1 MKAPGTTTIGVNH
14 HPLARWVKSFPTD
27 VDDASPFSKDH
38 LEPLNGTYDILAL
51 PFTTSPTTIPQAL
64 KEAPYGDIEITEEW
78 GVDPRSVEFQMLAAY
93 PLLHPAFL
101 AEYTLGDKHI
111 TVLAHGYHDYFSV
124 WGHTSHPN
132 VWVNAEQ
139 GATVTY
145 LRATKS
151 IVGGPAAM
159 PDFID
164 EENTPS
170 NLERIAYEPDMN
182 DLRIQPISS
191 ANAARHWMT
200 LAGKVD
206 EIGFIIELAPQH
218 EGPQEEKLNHR
229 VNKPPLPQGA
239 QELAWEKLSASIQQI
254 YAKNAALLSFEE
266 NYRHAYNLV
275 IAKQGKM
282 LYDGL
287 VGLISEN
294 LNIFAKEKLVPVFP
308 RTELDGQDS
317 MEMCQAGELFV
328 KAFRE
333 VWDDHESSMSKISD
347 LVKYMDRVYTQS
359 ANVPKIT
366 EQGSRLFL
374 TEIIRSTR
382 YPILAQ
388 LNTTILLLIRMER
401 NGTAIN
407 RSAMKQGVDVLLT
420 LRDTSIKAVFESTVY
435 KLGLESEILQESDTY
450 YTNRAKEM
458 LDLHDLSEYL
468 KLAESFINA
477 EQDRTHSYLSFHT
490 SAPLQH
496 ILISKILTPHTSRLL
511 KGPDTA
517 IPEASSISTH
527 KQNTALDLLID
538 TERTKDLAR
547 LLRMF
552 QLPPEEFGMK
562 LLRQRLKESIIGR
575 GKAINDECDEDAVIS
590 TKQSTEGKKAGEAS
604 TKSLAVQMALK
615 WMTDVLNLK
624 DHFDRLLTNSWGGEV
639 SMQTAINEAFESF
652 INMNKRASEFVS
664 LFIDDHLKKSM
675 KGKSDAEVDALIDRT
690 ISIFRFIADKDVFE
704 RYYKAHLAKRLLQS
718 RSTDDEAERGMI
730 GKLKVECGFA
740 FTQKLEGMFHDM
752 RLSGELTNSFRG
764 FLQRVAEGDDSA
776 DVIDMQAT
784 ILTAGI
790 WPITNTADFG
800 GYIMP
805 PIIAKHIS
813 HFERFYNTRHTGRR
827 LSWQPNYGS
836 ADIRVT
842 FQARKHELN
851 VTTAAMVVLLAFSD
865 VEIGQELEYSDI
877 KATTGLPDTDLQR
890 QLQSLACAKYKV
902 LRKHPASRNVSTTDS
917 FAFNYEFTAPLQ
929 RIKIQTIASKAES
942 TEERRETEEKV
953 EEERKL
959 QTEACIVRVMKDRKH
974 MAHNDLINEVTRQL
988 ASRFTPV
995 PAAIKKRIEALIE
1008 KEYLE
1013 RGSDKKSYNYLA

>member
-1 MKAPGTTTIGVNH
+1 MST
-14 HPLARWVKSFPTD
+14 
-27 VDDASPFSKDH
+27 AS
-38 LEPLNGTYDILAL
+38 A
-51 PFTTSPTTIPQAL
+51 
-64 KEAPYGDIEITEEW
+64 
-78 GVDPRSVEFQMLAAY
+78 
-93 PLLHPAFL
+93 
-101 AEYTLGDKHI
+101 
-111 TVLAHGYHDYFSV
+111 
-124 WGHTSHPN
+124 
-132 VWVNAEQ
+132 
-139 GATVTY
+139 
-145 LRATKS
+145 
-151 IVGGPAAM
+151 
-159 PDFID
+159 
-164 EENTPS
+164 
-170 NLERIAYEPDMN
+170 
-182 DLRIQPISS
+182 
-191 ANAARHWMT
+191 AARRPIR
-200 LAGKVD
+200 GK
-206 EIGFIIELAPQH
+206 IQA
-218 EGPQEEKLNHR
+218 
-229 VNKPPLPQGA
+229 GA

-254 YAKNAALLSFEE
+254 YAKNASSLSFEE

-282 LYDGL
+282 LYEGL

-294 LNIFAKEKLVPVFP
+294 LDIFAKEKLVPVFP
-308 RTELDGQDS
+308 RTELDGRDS

-328 KAFRE
+328 KVFRE

-366 EQGSRLFL
+366 EQGSKLFL
-374 TEIIRSTR
+374 AEIIHSSR

-388 LNTTILLLIRMER
+388 LNATILLLIRMER

-407 RSAMKQGVDVLLT
+407 RSAMKQCVDVLLT
-420 LRDTSIKAVFESTVY
+420 LRDTDIKAVFESTVY
-435 KLGLESEILQESDTY
+435 KLNLENEILQESDTY

-468 KLAESFINA
+468 KHAESFINA

-490 SAPLQH
+490 SDPLQS

-511 KGPDTA
+511 KGPETA
-517 IPEASSISTH
+517 APEATSTSTH
-527 KQNTALDLLID
+527 KPNTALDLLID
-538 TERTKDLAR
+538 TERTEDLAR

-552 QLPPEEFGMK
+552 QLPPEESGMR
-562 LLRQRLKESIIGR
+562 LLRQRLKESIVGR
-575 GKAINDECDEDAVIS
+575 GKAINEECDEDAIAS
-590 TKQSTEGKKAGEAS
+590 AKQSIDGKKAGETS
-604 TKSLAVQMALK
+604 TKSLAVQTAIK
-615 WMTDVLNLK
+615 WMNNVLNLK
-624 DHFDRLLTNSWGGEV
+624 DHFDRLLKNSWGGEV

-652 INMNKRASEFVS
+652 INQNKRAAEFVS
-664 LFIDDHLKKSM
+664 LFIDDHLKKGM
-675 KGKSDAEVDALIDRT
+675 KGKMDAEVDALIDRT
-690 ISIFRFIADKDVFE
+690 ISIFRFISDKDVFE

-718 RSTDDEAERGMI
+718 RSTDDDAERGMI
-730 GKLKVECGFA
+730 GKLKIECGFA
-740 FTQKLEGMFHDM
+740 FTQKLEGMFHDI
-752 RLSGELTNSFRG
+752 RLSGELTDSFRG
-764 FLQRVAEGDDSA
+764 FLQRVTEGDDSA
-776 DVIDMQAT
+776 VTIDMHT
-784 ILTAGI
+784 SILTAGI
-790 WPITNTADFG
+790 WPITNTTDFG

-805 PIIAKHIS
+805 PMIAKHIS

-842 FQARKHELN
+842 FKARKHELN
-851 VTTAAMVVLLAFSD
+851 VTTVAMIVLFAFSD

-877 KATTGLPDTDLQR
+877 KAATGLPDAELQR

-902 LRKHPASRNVSTTDS
+902 LRKLPASRNVSTTDT

-959 QTEACIVRVMKDRKH
+959 QTEACIVRIMKDRKH
-974 MAHNDLINEVTRQL
+974 MTHNDLINEVTRQL

-995 PAAIKKRIEALIE
+995 PAAIKKRIESLIE

>member
-1 MKAPGTTTIGVNH
+1 MLPRCHRLLLTTSRPDSNDVLTVQAKLELLVPPMFGLLAAVTGYGQMIFGKDVIDSGIKRTNFKPVYIPTWKVDCMASFTSDLGDSDHPTVMHLREATVPAPGTMAIGVNH

-27 VDDASPFSKDH
+27 VDDAIPFSKDH

-51 PFTTSPTTIPQAL
+51 PFMTSPTTIPQAL
-64 KEAPYGDIEITEEW
+64 KEAPYGDIEITDGW
-78 GVDPRSVEFQMLAAY
+78 SVDPRSVEFQMLAAY

-101 AEYTLGDKHI
+101 AEYTLEDKHI

-145 LRATKS
+145 LRATKP

-191 ANAARHWMT
+191 ASAARHWMT

-206 EIGFIIELAPQH
+206 EVGFIIESIPATNARIIRIEVKPGLRAKKSEVEGDPRAPLKKQL
-218 EGPQEEKLNHR
+218 EELKKEADNAKPEWLKEWEKQNHR
-229 VNKPPLPQGA
+229 VKYVCYYRSSNQIELTTFPTAVVLRSKLPLSQGA

-254 YAKNAALLSFEE
+254 YAKNASSLSFEE

-275 IAKQGKM
+275 ISKQGKM

-294 LNIFAKEKLVPVFP
+294 LDIFAKEKLVPVFP
-308 RTELDGQDS
+308 RSELDGRDS

-328 KAFRE
+328 KVFRE

-366 EQGSRLFL
+366 EQGLKLFL
-374 TEIIRSTR
+374 SEIIRSTR
-382 YPILAQ
+382 YPILAR

-407 RSAMKQGVDVLLT
+407 RSAMKQCVDVLLT
-420 LRDTSIKAVFESTVY
+420 LRDTSIKAAFENTVY
-435 KLGLESEILQESDTY
+435 KLNIESEILQESDTY

-517 IPEASSISTH
+517 IPEASSTSTH

-538 TERTKDLAR
+538 TERTEDLAR

-575 GKAINDECDEDAVIS
+575 GKAINEEGDEDAI
-590 TKQSTEGKKAGEAS
+590 TPAKQSTDGKKAGEAS
-604 TKSLAVQMALK
+604 TKSLAVQTAIK

-624 DHFDRLLTNSWGGEV
+624 DHFDRLLTNSWGGDV

-664 LFIDDHLKKSM
+664 LFIDDHLKKGM
-675 KGKSDAEVDALIDRT
+675 KGKTEAEVDALIDRT
-690 ISIFRFIADKDVFE
+690 ISIFRFITDKDVFE

-730 GKLKVECGFA
+730 GKLK
-740 FTQKLEGMFHDM
+740 
-752 RLSGELTNSFRG
+752 
-764 FLQRVAEGDDSA
+764 
-776 DVIDMQAT
+776 
-784 ILTAGI
+784 
-790 WPITNTADFG
+790 
-800 GYIMP
+800 
-805 PIIAKHIS
+805 
-813 HFERFYNTRHTGRR
+813 
-827 LSWQPNYGS
+827 
-836 ADIRVT
+836 
-842 FQARKHELN
+842 
-851 VTTAAMVVLLAFSD
+851 
-865 VEIGQELEYSDI
+865 
-877 KATTGLPDTDLQR
+877 
-890 QLQSLACAKYKV
+890 
-902 LRKHPASRNVSTTDS
+902 
-917 FAFNYEFTAPLQ
+917 
-929 RIKIQTIASKAES
+929 
-942 TEERRETEEKV
+942 
-953 EEERKL
+953 
-959 QTEACIVRVMKDRKH
+959 
-974 MAHNDLINEVTRQL
+974 
-988 ASRFTPV
+988 
-995 PAAIKKRIEALIE
+995 
-1008 KEYLE
+1008 
-1013 RGSDKKSYNYLA
+1013 